1 MKQNRVY
8 VIYKKLFTT
17 VRKLKLYV
25 ASCRVRSKKLNKKM
39 LKRMIKNLVL
49 LMTKTFKKKI
59 KIIHEFNDYILKKE
73 KI

>member
-8 VIYKKLFTT
+8 VICKKLFTI
-17 VRKLKLYV
+17 VKELKLHV

-39 LKRMIKNLVL
+39 LKRTIKNLVL
-49 LMTKTFKKKI
+49 LTAKAFKKKTE
-59 KIIHEFNDYILKKE
+59 IIHESNDYILKKE

>member
-17 VRKLKLYV
+17 VKELKLYV

-39 LKRMIKNLVL
+39 
-49 LMTKTFKKKI
+49 FKKKI
-59 KIIHEFNDYILKKE
+59 KTTHEFNDYILKKE